1 MAYPDYIDYH
11 FAISRGETAHTF
23 TNLNAYCAVMSNT
36 AGFILAPKNLY
47 AMTTPAIATA
57 SADYMRISSSSAGD
71 ATAGTGLV
79 ECNIEGIDEDGAY
92 QTETVLISG
101 QTPKTT
107 ASKYIAINRMWANTC
122 GSGGVNAGDIY
133 ATIEGDSTTSGVPKT
148 TSTTYN
154 FMATGDNRSSMA
166 RYIVPL
172 SQTAYIHNV
181 NFGQNES
188 TNNTTFL
195 AWTKASGAPK
205 QLLGRI
211 TGGVRPAFD
220 FKIPIRLEP
229 LTYVWLE
236 AYAGAGVSVTAA
248 DVVWEMALI
257 KEDT

>member
-1 MAYPDYIDYH
+1 MAYPDFIDYA
-11 FAISRGETAHTF
+11 FSISRGLPAHTF

-36 AGFILAPKNLY
+36 TGLILAPKNLY

-57 SADYMRISSSSAGD
+57 SSDYMRISSSDAND

-92 QTETVLISG
+92 QTEVVLLSG

-107 ASKYIAINRMWANTC
+107 ASKYIAINRMWAQTC
-122 GSGGVNAGDIY
+122 GTGGVNAGDIY

-148 TSTTYN
+148 TSTAYS
-154 FMATGDNRSSMA
+154 FIAAGDNRSSMA

-172 SQTAYIHNV
+172 SETAYIHNV

-188 TNNTTFL
+188 TNNTTFV
-195 AWTKASGAPK
+195 AWTKASGEPK
-205 QLLGRI
+205 QMLARI

-220 FKIPIRLEP
+220 FKVPIRLEP

-236 AYAGAGVSVTAA
+236 AYAGAGVSVTGA
-248 DVVWEMALI
+248 DVVLEMALI
-257 KEDT
+257 KEAT